1 MGRHLMLAMVLTV
14 ALAAPAEARP
24 CRSVSGYTVTA
35 TGVTCKLARDST
47 RAWIRTGR
55 APRGWRCVRR
65 RGQSLSC
72 ARGSTRA
79 FGAYRRR

>member
-1 MGRHLMLAMVLTV
+1 MLLAL
-14 ALAAPAEARP
+14 ALAAPAEARS

-35 TGVTCKLARDST
+35 TGVSCKYARSAT
-47 RAWIRTGR
+47 RDWIRTGR
-55 APRGWRCVRR
+55 SPRGWRCVRR

-72 ARGSTRA
+72 ARGTSRA